1 MNNLINHIRGKS
13 TKPKGNASKP
23 LASQSEKQGPRQTV
37 NLGGNSSAEFL
48 KTVKARRTYYS
59 LSNASPISNAE
70 IRAIVE
76 SAVTHVPSSFNGQTS
91 RAVLL
96 TGKSHQKLWEIVK
109 TGYIK
114 SLGVK
119 APADIIKQSEDK
131 IGGYAAGYGT
141 VMFFEDQAGV
151 ERLAHQLRF
160 VADHF
165 PTWSENATGMLQ
177 FVVWTAL
184 EAEGLGASLQHHAA
198 YADEIASGI
207 RREFGLSETWKCTGL
222 MPFGVPV
229 GPPGQPG
236 REKTFK
242 LIGER
247 VRVINDASVRSLKPS
262 APQPPHSPATSAP
275 FLRTVKARRTYYG
288 LSNTSPI

>member
-1 MNNLINHIRGKS
+1 
-13 TKPKGNASKP
+13 
-23 LASQSEKQGPRQTV
+23 
-37 NLGGNSSAEFL
+37 
-48 KTVKARRTYYS
+48 
-59 LSNASPISNAE
+59 
-70 IRAIVE
+70 
-76 SAVTHVPSSFNGQTS
+76 
-91 RAVLL
+91 
-96 TGKSHQKLWEIVK
+96 
-109 TGYIK
+109 
-114 SLGVK
+114 
-119 APADIIKQSEDK
+119 
-131 IGGYAAGYGT
+131 
-141 VMFFEDQAGV
+141 
-151 ERLAHQLRF
+151 
-160 VADHF
+160 
-165 PTWSENATGMLQ
+165 MLQ

-275 FLRTVKARRTYYG
+275 FLRTVKVRFHLTSDELQSDHLNRPAELT
-288 LSNTSPI
+288 TASPIRLPSPTMRSALSWSLRWPTSLRRSTARPRAR